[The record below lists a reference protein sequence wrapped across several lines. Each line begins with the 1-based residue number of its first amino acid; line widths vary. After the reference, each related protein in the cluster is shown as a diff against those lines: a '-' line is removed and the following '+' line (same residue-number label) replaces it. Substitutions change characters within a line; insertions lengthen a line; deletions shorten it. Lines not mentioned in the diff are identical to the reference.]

1 MSEHTFNVLFLCS
14 ANSARSIMAEA
25 CLNQMGGSRFK
36 AYSAGSLPAGQVHPQ
51 ALALLQRHGYA
62 IEGLRSKSWDTFA
75 EPGAPVMDFVFTV
88 CDRAAAEVCPSWPGQ
103 PLSAH
108 WGVADPV
115 QVEGDE
121 SQMNKAFADAF
132 ITLQRRIGM
141 FAALPLDKLDRL
153 SLQREVQRIGMA

>member
-1 MSEHTFNVLFLCS
+1 
-14 ANSARSIMAEA
+14 
-25 CLNQMGGSRFK
+25 
-36 AYSAGSLPAGQVHPQ
+36 
-51 ALALLQRHGYA
+51 
-62 IEGLRSKSWDTFA
+62 
-75 EPGAPVMDFVFTV
+75 MDFVFTV

-115 QVEGDE
+115 QVQGDE

-132 ITLQRRIGM
+132 IKLQRRIGM

-153 SLQREVQRIGMA
+153 SLQREVQRIGVA

>member
-1 MSEHTFNVLFLCS
+1 MNDPVFNVLFLCT

-25 CLNQMGGSRFK
+25 CLNQIGGSRFR
-36 AYSAGSLPAGQVHPQ
+36 AFSAGSEPAGQVHPQ

-62 IEGLRSKSWDTFA
+62 TELLNSKSWDTFA
-75 EPGAPVMDFVFTV
+75 APGAPVMDFVFTV
-88 CDRAAAEVCPSWPGQ
+88 CDRAAAEVCPTWPGQ

-115 QVEGDE
+115 PVQGDE
-121 SQMNKAFADAF
+121 LQINKAFADAF

-153 SLQREVQRIGMA
+153 SLQREVQRIGQA